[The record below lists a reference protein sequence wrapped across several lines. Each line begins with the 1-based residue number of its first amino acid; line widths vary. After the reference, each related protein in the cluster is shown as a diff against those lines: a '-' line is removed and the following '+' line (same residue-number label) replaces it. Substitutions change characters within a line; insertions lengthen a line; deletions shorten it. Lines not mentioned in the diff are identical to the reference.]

1 MLPLLLLVSGEEF
14 AEVHRIFPLIV
25 CASFVT
31 AIGNLF
37 SARALLY
44 LPVGLATALT
54 MTFSSIVALLIGV
67 LFLGE
72 GLTPTQ
78 IVVSILLLGTIVVL
92 GASRSSSV
100 TLESFD
106 LRRGVEASLG
116 FGLSLGTGFV
126 LVAIAS
132 REVSPFLAGYLWEF
146 LAGLFAAGFAVTR
159 GLRRKNGLQRIESRE
174 LLKLALY
181 SSPTAVGT
189 GCFTYATIIGP
200 ISIVSAILPL
210 MMVENTVLARWLYR
224 ERLTPLQWLLLIVA
238 AALIALLKFVSGS

>member
-1 MLPLLLLVSGEEF
+1 MYFLFALISTVGYSLQGTLLTSFYRKMDPLSAVAYRGLTLGVTMLPLLLLVSQKEFGE
-14 AEVHRIFPLIV
+14 VDRIFPLLV

-37 SARALLY
+37 SARTLLY

-78 IVVSILLLGTIVVL
+78 ILLSVVLLGTIVVL
-92 GASRSSSV
+92 GASRSSTV

-106 LRRGVEASLG
+106 LRRGIEASLG

-132 REVSPFLAGYLWEF
+132 RKVSPFLAGYLWEL
-146 LAGLFAAGFAVTR
+146 LAGRFAA
-159 GLRRKNGLQRIESRE
+159 
-174 LLKLALY
+174 
-181 SSPTAVGT
+181 
-189 GCFTYATIIGP
+189 
-200 ISIVSAILPL
+200 
-210 MMVENTVLARWLYR
+210 
-224 ERLTPLQWLLLIVA
+224 
-238 AALIALLKFVSGS
+238 